1 MKIVVTG
8 SQGFIGGYLVEELL
22 SQGHVIVG
30 VDNFSKYGRL
40 NKTHDSHPNFSLV
53 EMNLEDDKNFYDV
66 LEGAD
71 HLVAGAAKIG
81 GITYFHKFAYDLLA
95 KNERILATTCDAAIK
110 AFRKGNLKKVTYIS
124 SSMVFENAQN
134 FPSLEGD
141 ELKSPPPSS
150 SYGFQKLST
159 EYFARAAWDQY
170 QLPYTIV
177 RPFNCIGIGEARATS
192 DKYEKSGNISLAM
205 SHVVPDL
212 IQKIVKGQDP
222 LHILGT
228 GSQIRHYTYGGDLAR
243 GIGMAIQS
251 DFAINEDFNLSTPV
265 GHTVI
270 ELANVIYRKV
280 TGTEVDPAITMD
292 EPYEYDVQMRI
303 PSTEKAK
310 DILGFQA
317 LTPLETALDEIIPWV
332 RDAIDTGAI

>member
-8 SQGFIGGYLVEELL
+8 SQGFIGGYLVEQLL
-22 SQGHVIVG
+22 SEGHVIVG

-53 EMNLEDDKNFYDV
+53 EMNLEDEKNFCDV

-95 KNERILATTCDAAIK
+95 KNERILATTCDAAIN
-110 AFRKGNLKKVTYIS
+110 AFQNGSLKKVTYIS

-177 RPFNCIGIGEARATS
+177 RPFNCIGIGEARAAS

-222 LHILGT
+222 LHVLGT

-243 GIGMAIQS
+243 GISMAMQS

-270 ELANVIYRKV
+270 ELANVIFRKV
-280 TGTEVDPAITMD
+280 TGSDINPIITMD

-332 RDAIDTGAI
+332 RNAIDTGAI